1 MTVSPPAFIKVS
13 AGLILVSLVILI
25 NCAEVQPPS
34 GGEPDKRAPRVD
46 STSPA
51 NGSTSVATGNTID
64 IYFSERV
71 QSSAGR
77 QVYISPRPA
86 QEPKLKWHS
95 DRLSITLAEPFAP
108 NQTTVVSLGSGVTD
122 LRNNR
127 LDSSMTIA
135 FSTGTSLDSGR
146 VAGTVLSNGA
156 GQGGMLVGLW
166 DAARISDSTILDSLY
181 PDYLTV
187 TDAKGNFTL
196 KYLPDN
202 QYRLIAFVDRNRDE
216 RLNARREAFALP
228 DRPVSVGGEI
238 PIDSLV
244 MSVTT
249 ADTSG
254 AGIISA
260 TFSLS
265 GMARIRLSGEFPLD
279 HLKSHLSDAVMIPLL
294 DTTQSYS
301 AQALLESARP
311 KANSLTLAFG
321 RLPAGDYRL
330 VCPLR
335 PDSSVAYEPLT
346 VRDNPDTEPPTIVD
360 HTPGDRAIFASDV
373 AILLS
378 FSEPI
383 DTAKAG
389 DETIQLVRSDSIPI
403 TTTATWTDVLHCGLK
418 PVTILDGASYT
429 VRIAE
434 FEIMDLAGNKLGD
447 SLTTYNFRT
456 LNTDS
461 LGQVSGTV
469 AIRLRDKATD
479 PAVLIFKEISNKFV
493 DTLAVKGRDFV
504 LNLPAGKYLLTG
516 FLDSNRDGS
525 RTDGALSPFRFG
537 ETSAIHPDTIAV
549 RARFETTGIELIFK

>member
-1 MTVSPPAFIKVS
+1 MTASPPAFIKVT
-13 AGLILVSLVILI
+13 AGLILVSLVIVI
-25 NCAEVQPPS
+25 SCAEVQPPS

-51 NGSTSVATGNTID
+51 NGSTSVAAGNTID

-86 QEPKLKWHS
+86 AEPKLKWHS

-108 NQTTVVSLGSGVTD
+108 DQTTVVSLGSGVTD

-166 DAARISDSTILDSLY
+166 AVARISDSTILDSLY

-202 QYRLIAFVDRNRDE
+202 QYRLVAFVDRNRDE
-216 RLNARREAFALP
+216 RLNAKREAFALP
-228 DRPVSVGGEI
+228 DRPISIGGEL

-254 AGIISA
+254 AGILSA
-260 TFSLS
+260 AFNLS
-265 GMARIRLSGEFPLD
+265 GMARVRLSGEFPLD
-279 HLKSHLSDAVMIPLL
+279 HLIAHLSDAVLIPLV
-294 DTTQSYS
+294 DTTQSYP
-301 AQALLESARP
+301 ARALLESGKP
-311 KANSLTLAFG
+311 KATSITLAFG
-321 RLPAGDYRL
+321 RIPAGDYRL

-335 PDSSVAYEPLT
+335 PDSSVAYEPIT
-346 VRDNPDTEPPTIVD
+346 VRDNPDTEPPNIVD
-360 HTPGDRAIFASDV
+360 HTPGDRAVFASDI

-389 DETIQLVRSDSIPI
+389 TETIQLVHSDSIPV
-403 TTTATWTDVLHCGLK
+403 TTTATWTDVLHCVIS
-418 PVTILDGASYT
+418 PDTILDGASYT
-429 VRIAE
+429 IRVAE
-434 FEIMDLAGNKLGD
+434 FEIEDLSGNKLGD

-461 LGQVSGTV
+461 LGQVTGTV
-469 AIRLRDKATD
+469 AIRLRDKAAD
-479 PAVLIFKEISNKFV
+479 PAVLIFKEISNKFA
-493 DTLAVKGRDFV
+493 DTLAVKGRDFS
-504 LNLPAGKYLLTG
+504 LNLPAGKYLLSG
-516 FLDSNRDGS
+516 FIDSNRDGT
-525 RTDGALSPFRFG
+525 RTDGSLAPFRLG
-537 ETSAIHPDTIAV
+537 ETSAIHRDTISV
-549 RARFETTGIELIFK
+549 RARFETTGIEMIFK